1 MKKRILTLCIMMAMA
16 LPVAACGRGEVEAHV
31 DTTPASVST
40 ASAPSTPASVS
51 SVEETEPETYEKYF
65 YIEDV
70 FTITLDDVKYTVVAG
85 YPIGGTIYVG
95 DTLVLDRDGEKIETK
110 VVSFETLQDEHPTSV
125 GENEAIA
132 VWLDKYLSQTI
143 KAGDKLMDA
152 SVK

>member
-1 MKKRILTLCIMMAMA
+1 MMAMA

-51 SVEETEPETYEKYF
+51 SVEETEPEAYEKYF

-110 VVSFETLQDEHPTSV
+110 VVSFETFQDEHPDYAVATES
-125 GENEAIA
+125 IA
-132 VWLDKYLSQTI
+132 VWVDKYFADTLRH
-143 KAGDKLMDA
+143 GDKLFDITA
-152 SVK
+152 H